1 MGKKRKNEN
10 NEIEGQSTAKRW
22 LDWLF
27 ERRNRGTLLDIV
39 VFVFNLFLMRL
50 LVGYFLDVANAASD
64 GDAVAQVVMFLFCV
78 SLFVLPPAGA
88 VMKRWHFHKRLGG
101 KELKE
106 STLSGCLFNPIF
118 YFCLTAVIFSAVN
131 AFILQFFA
139 KSGDP
144 GAAVFITSI
153 IVGLTLMITH
163 TWLVYRYFTPPKT
176 EPQSEFLRSPASE
189 LLGDVCFFVNMINFQ
204 IIWNLL
210 SFSGLPH
217 PTGPFDVMAR
227 IFVLCFIALLIYFPP
242 RMFYLAED
250 INKKRTWVM
259 ILLAN
264 APVIIR
270 VVIGTGDGSEWQ

>member
-1 MGKKRKNEN
+1 MGKKRKIEKNESSAVK
-10 NEIEGQSTAKRW
+10 EG
-22 LDWLF
+22 LDWLLA
-27 ERRNRGTLLDIV
+27 ERNRGTLLDVV
-39 VFVFNLFLMRL
+39 VFVLNLFLMRL
-50 LVGYFLDVANAASD
+50 LVGYFLDVASLASN
-64 GDAVAQVVMFLFCV
+64 GDAIAQAAMFLFCV

-88 VMKRWHFHKRLGG
+88 VMKRWHFHKRRGG
-101 KELKE
+101 NQPKE
-106 STLSGCLFNPIF
+106 SALSGCLFNPIF

-139 KSGDP
+139 SGGEP
-144 GAAVFITSI
+144 EAGVFISSI
-153 IVGLTLMITH
+153 FIGIGLMITH
-163 TWLVYRYFTPPKT
+163 SWLVYRYFTPPKT
-176 EPQSEFLRSPASE
+176 EPRSEFLRSPASE
-189 LLGDVCFFVNMINFQ
+189 LAGDICIFVNMINFQ

-217 PTGPFDVMAR
+217 PTGPFDVIAR

-250 INKKRTWVM
+250 IDKGRTWLM

-270 VVIGTGDGSEWQ
+270 VVIGTGDASDWQ

>member
-1 MGKKRKNEN
+1 MGKKRKIEKNESSAVK
-10 NEIEGQSTAKRW
+10 EG
-22 LDWLF
+22 LDWLLA
-27 ERRNRGTLLDIV
+27 ERNRGTLLDVV
-39 VFVFNLFLMRL
+39 VFVLNLFLMQL
-50 LVGYFLDVANAASD
+50 LVGYFLDVASLASN
-64 GDAVAQVVMFLFCV
+64 GDAIAQVAMFLFCV

-88 VMKRWHFHKRLGG
+88 VMKRWHFHKRRGG
-101 KELKE
+101 NQPKE
-106 STLSGCLFNPIF
+106 SALSGCLFNPIF

-139 KSGDP
+139 SGGEP
-144 GAAVFITSI
+144 EAGVFISSI
-153 IVGLTLMITH
+153 FIGIGLMITH
-163 TWLVYRYFTPPKT
+163 SWLVYRYFTPPKT
-176 EPQSEFLRSPASE
+176 EPRSEFLRSPASE
-189 LLGDVCFFVNMINFQ
+189 LAGDICIFVNMINFQ

-217 PTGPFDVMAR
+217 PTGPFDVIAR

-250 INKKRTWVM
+250 IDKGRTWLM

-270 VVIGTGDGSEWQ
+270 VVIGTGDASDWQ